1 MSAGDNKKM
10 VRQFYDEVI
19 NKGNLRAIDKLLAE
33 NFVDHSLVP
42 GLPHGVEGVKQSF
55 TMLRKG
61 FPDAR
66 VTIKDLIVEGDKVV
80 TRATMHGTNK
90 GEFMG
95 TPATGKKVTVEVI
108 DVFRLSRGK
117 AVEHWGL
124 WDAMGMMQQL
134 GAVPPPA
141 QQRK

>member
-1 MSAGDNKKM
+1 MSAEDNKM
-10 VRQFYDEVI
+10 MARQFYDEVI
-19 NKGNLRAIDKLLAE
+19 NKGNLRAIDRLAAE
-33 NFVDHSLVP
+33 NFVDHSPFP
-42 GLPHGVEGVKQSF
+42 GFRAASREPSHGL

-66 VTIKDLIVEGDKVV
+66 VPIEDLIGEGDKVV
-80 TRATMHGTNK
+80 TRATMHRTHK

-95 TPATGKKVTVEVI
+95 IPATGKTMTVEGI
-108 DVFRLSRGK
+108 DVLRLLRGK
-117 AVEHWGL
+117 AVEHWGQ

-134 GAVPPPA
+134 RAVPPPG